1 MGKRQRKFPNED
13 DGRIHKKRK
22 RAVLKFAGEIAA
34 DPGIRTQEGPVAFD
48 PTARHIGEHWQ
59 DRYFII
65 VVPKN
70 ERIMPEKDQAEENDN
85 QARTDCAQEISPLIN
100 TDFHRCRKRNLL
112 VRVSSVF
119 IRG

>member
-1 MGKRQRKFPNED
+1 
-13 DGRIHKKRK
+13 
-22 RAVLKFAGEIAA
+22 
-34 DPGIRTQEGPVAFD
+34 VAFG
-48 PTARHIGEHWQ
+48 PTARHIGEHRQ

-70 ERIMPEKDQAEENDN
+70 ERIVPKKDQAEENDN

-100 TDFHRCRKRNLL
+100 RDFHRCRKRNLL
-112 VRVSSVF
+112 VCVSSVF